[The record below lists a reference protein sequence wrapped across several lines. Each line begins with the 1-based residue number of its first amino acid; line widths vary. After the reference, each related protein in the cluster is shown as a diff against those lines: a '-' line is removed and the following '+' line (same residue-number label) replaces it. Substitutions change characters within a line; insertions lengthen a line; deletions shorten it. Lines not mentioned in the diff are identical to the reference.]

1 MSAAPESLDAKFL
14 AEIEAAI
21 DKHRAAYSWDSFWH
35 QAIIITTAVCGL
47 LSLIAG
53 TAWGS
58 AVSAGI
64 FGGVTTIGSFLTQTL
79 HCVKAQGWQ
88 DRMKTE
94 LEGIRIQF
102 VYEHKSAP
110 TTEALADLAK
120 QYRELQS
127 KMSKEWERIIS
138 SQSGGLNLR
147 LAKGRKSSDD
157 Q

>member
-1 MSAAPESLDAKFL
+1 MSAVLEDLNVKFL
-14 AEIEAAI
+14 AEIEAGI
-21 DKHRAAYSWDSFWH
+21 IKHRAAYKWDSFWY
-35 QAIIITTAVCGL
+35 QGIVITTAICGL
-47 LSLIAG
+47 LSLMIG
-53 TAWGS
+53 TALGS
-58 AVSAGI
+58 AVWAGV

-88 DRMKTE
+88 DRMNAE

-102 VYEHKSAP
+102 VFEQNSNP
-110 TTEALADLAK
+110 SPEALAQLAK

-138 SQSGGLNLR
+138 AQSGGLNLR
-147 LAKGRKSSDD
+147 LGKSKKSDD